1 MGHEVPTLRYDLFRF
16 KIIFSYFFQS
26 ILKLFV
32 SLVLLYTTTTNHEA
46 LYADARSPST
56 HYI

>member
-16 KIIFSYFFQS
+16 KINFSYFFRS

-32 SLVLLYTTTTNHEA
+32 SLFLLYTTTTNHEA
-46 LYADARSPST
+46 LYADVRLPST
-56 HYI
+56 HYV

>member
-32 SLVLLYTTTTNHEA
+32 SLVLLYTTPTNHEA
-46 LYADARSPST
+46 LYADVHSPYT

>member
-46 LYADARSPST
+46 LYADVRSPST